1 MAPFSGRYANKDW
14 ILLTNYS
21 DRTLLRNIMAM
32 EISRICGKIN
42 SDRF

>member
-14 ILLTNYS
+14 ILLANYS
-21 DRTLLRNIMAM
+21 DKTLLRNVMAM
-32 EISRICGKIN
+32 EISRLGGMIN